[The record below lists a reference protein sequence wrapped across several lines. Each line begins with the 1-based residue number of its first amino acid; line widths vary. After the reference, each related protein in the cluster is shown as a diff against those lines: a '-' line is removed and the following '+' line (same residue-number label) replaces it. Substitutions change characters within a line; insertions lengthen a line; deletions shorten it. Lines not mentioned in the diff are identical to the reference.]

1 MFIREQLEGRRA
13 SYFVIGAFI
22 LLEMGLRALASAVSA
37 VARLLEAR
45 RQARVRVP
53 AIDLGFCCA

>member
-37 VARLLEAR
+37 AARLLEAW
-45 RQARVRVP
+45 RQARVRGSGVCG
-53 AIDLGFCCA
+53 AVDFG